1 MKLTYMILSGL
12 VSVLYG
18 YLWYL
23 GESVPAWNALIWVII
38 VFSNDLTNY
47 LDEKFDKKNTL

>member
-12 VSVLYG
+12 VCILYG

-23 GESVPAWNALIWVII
+23 GESIPAWAALPWVVV
-38 VFSNDLTNY
+38 VFFDDLSTY

>member
-23 GESVPAWNALIWVII
+23 GESVPAWNALIWVLL
-38 VFSNDLTNY
+38 VFSNDVTNY

>member
-23 GESVPAWNALIWVII
+23 GESVPAWSALIWVLL
-38 VFSNDLTNY
+38 VFSNDVTNY

>member
-12 VSVLYG
+12 VCILYG

-23 GESVPAWNALIWVII
+23 GESIPAWAPLPWVLI

>member
-12 VSVLYG
+12 VCVLYG

>member
-1 MKLTYMILSGL
+1 MKLTYVILSGL
-12 VSVLYG
+12 VGILYG

-38 VFSNDLTNY
+38 VFFQDLSNY